1 MAIDGNVGLKATFDR
16 KEWRFKNNAEQQVT
30 LNNYQKEDAG
40 LSFSFKNGYEWF
52 VNVDNLLEQEAH
64 LYEDV
69 DFVIEGKRLFC
80 AGLRLYTN

>member
-1 MAIDGNVGLKATFDR
+1 MV
-16 KEWRFKNNAEQQVT
+16 
-30 LNNYQKEDAG
+30 
-40 LSFSFKNGYEWF
+40 